1 MTKPLDETEP
11 LKIRPGDVVI
21 IAAFDDVPE
30 HLFKIEE
37 VYEDCVTGI
46 ALSGPLSGCYGEPG
60 REMIL
65 RVHSTDS

>member
-11 LKIRPGDVVI
+11 LVIHPGDVVV

-30 HLFKIEE
+30 HLFEIEE
-37 VYEDCVTGI
+37 VHEDCVTGI